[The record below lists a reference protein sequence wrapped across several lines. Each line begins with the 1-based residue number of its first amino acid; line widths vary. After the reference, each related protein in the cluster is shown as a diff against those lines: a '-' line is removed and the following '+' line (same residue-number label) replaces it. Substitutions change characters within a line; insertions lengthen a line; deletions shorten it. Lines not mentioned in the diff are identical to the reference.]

1 MVPIYAIA
9 SFLQI
14 QWYWHAIYFQVIS
27 DCYEAFAIA
36 SFFGLFCHYVAP
48 DLHSQKNYFREMQPV
63 KPWVLPINWFAKCC
77 GGQRGPWRTPKSG
90 LTWFNI
96 NWIGIYQYCF
106 IRVAMTITAVVTQY
120 FKRYCES
127 SNSPVFGHIWISVIN
142 AVAVTIAMF
151 CLIQFYVQ
159 LKEPLKEQKL
169 LIKIIAIK
177 LVIFFSFWQSLAI
190 SLGTSTLNIVHPN
203 EVIAYPDLK
212 VGIPALL
219 LCIEMAIFSLLHIW
233 AFPYK
238 PYRTDA
244 PRVFYPSPDITKGSP
259 TRESVR
265 LPYSGGFLGFAA
277 LFDALNIWDFVKAFG
292 RGIRWLFCGVR
303 HRKEDISYQQAHEM
317 ERPDKP
323 DGGSGKYGSYDGMQ
337 PNAGMDE
344 QSSTAYGG
352 AGAANTY
359 QGSNPYSPPRPPR
372 NGASVAVP
380 GEESAGLMA
389 YAQPNPQHDQRR
401 YDDSRSHSPAVAM
414 PQEPPYDAAPNRP
427 AYMPQEPQGQRH
439 DYEPYHAQQGGQE
452 QGVIGQAVPYR
463 P

>member
-48 DLHSQKNYFREMQPV
+48 DLHTQKNYFREMRPI

-96 NWIGIYQYCF
+96 VWIGIYQYCF

-142 AVAVTIAMF
+142 AVAVTIAMY

-159 LKEPLKEQKL
+159 LKEPLAEHKL

-203 EVIAYPDLK
+203 SVIAYPDLK

-219 LCIEMAIFSLLHIW
+219 LCIEMAIFSILHIW
-233 AFPYK
+233 AFPYR
-238 PYRTDA
+238 PYRKDA
-244 PRVFYPSPDITKGSP
+244 PRVFYPSPDLTKGSP
-259 TRESVR
+259 THESVR
-265 LPYSGGFLGFAA
+265 QPYSGGFLGFGAI
-277 LFDALNIWDFVKAFG
+277 FDALNIWDFVKAFG

-303 HRKEDISYQQAHEM
+303 RRKEDISYQHAHEM
-317 ERPDKP
+317 EMTGKP
-323 DGGSGKYGSYDGMQ
+323 DGGSGAYGSYDGMR
-337 PNAGMDE
+337 PNAGVDG

-352 AGAANTY
+352 AGAANPY
-359 QGSNPYSPPRPPR
+359 QESNPYSPPRPPR
-372 NGASVAVP
+372 NGVAVS

-389 YAQPNPQHDQRR
+389 YAQPNPQHEQRR
-401 YDDSRSHSPAVAM
+401 FDDSRSHSPSVA
-414 PQEPPYDAAPNRP
+414 PPYDAASSRP
-427 AYMPQEPQGQRH
+427 AYMPHEPQVHGQG
-439 DYEPYHAQQGGQE
+439 YEPYRTQQGGE
-452 QGVIGQAVPYR
+452 EHGVIGQAVPYR